1 MKSTPGYFF
10 IFTRDTSLFH
20 LSQFISYICSS
31 FKCKQIAK
39 ISACNRNLEMFTR
52 LESKNKDVSQQ
63 ETLRMSLMLTSKNKL
78 FTLLRAKEFS

>member
-1 MKSTPGYFF
+1 MKFTPGYFF
-10 IFTRDTSLFH
+10 IFTRDTSPFH

-31 FKCKQIAK
+31 FKCRQIAK

-63 ETLRMSLMLTSKNKL
+63 ETLQTSLMLTSKNKL